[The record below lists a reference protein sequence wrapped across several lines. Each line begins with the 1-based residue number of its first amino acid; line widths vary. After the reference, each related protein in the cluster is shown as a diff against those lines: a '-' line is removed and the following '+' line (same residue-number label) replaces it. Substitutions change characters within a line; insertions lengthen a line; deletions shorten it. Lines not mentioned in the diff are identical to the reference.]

1 MPVSMY
7 TPAYRVM
14 SFNPPNQLWSSQF
27 GVRFGALASPQD
39 ASNTTATAT
48 TAATTATTISPHSSF
63 SVQSDESWSQT
74 SVSSTQTGVFSAGAV
89 EDPLPPASYSN
100 DVAAFDAARRPI
112 SLPGLNVAA
121 DTVNSVATTSSSS
134 TDTNKAVEPPFTP
147 LEFNISREQ
156 FLAARAAAPGTPES
170 HWSYAMYHRNGENGA
185 VDNVKVHYCESKA
198 TMERVCTEYFLDQ
211 DVIGLDLEW
220 MAYART
226 ADGPRRNVSLIQ
238 IASPSR
244 IALFHIA
251 VFKYGADLVP
261 PSFRKIME
269 NPKVSKVG
277 VNIGPDCTRL
287 RNHLG
292 VNVQGIFELSHLYR
306 IVKHFP
312 HERRLIHKTLVS
324 LATQVQDQLLLPLY
338 KGEVRTGN
346 WMRRLNPQQI
356 DYAASDAY
364 AGLQLYYV
372 LEEKRKM
379 LVPCPPRPHHAE
391 LRLPISLPDTP
402 EEAKKKDDEDAAL
415 IADPCK
421 TNVISKPKYP
431 KPRVRKPKVSSTEV
445 TTTEIATTEVTST
458 EVTSTGAPAT
468 KAPTPSRARSRR
480 SLPKPIPVDTRDAR
494 VIAAEAQMKE
504 YRAAKTTELKTA
516 VPCLRAYY
524 MWHRNEDLC
533 PGDIAALLRDPPL
546 LTSTVA
552 HYVLDAIK
560 AENLPYPVLRLH
572 KEVIPHV
579 DLSRSY
585 WSKHTSLVQECTKLA
600 DQMKADMEKA
610 NETHE

>member
-1 MPVSMY
+1 
-7 TPAYRVM
+7 M
-14 SFNPPNQLWSSQF
+14 SFNPPNQLWNSQF
-27 GVRFGALASPQD
+27 GVRFGALASLRQE
-39 ASNTTATAT
+39 ASNTTAVSQSLHA
-48 TAATTATTISPHSSF
+48 SF
-63 SVQSDESWSQT
+63 SVQSDDGWSQT
-74 SVSSTQTGVFSAGAV
+74 SVNSTQTSVFSAAV
-89 EDPLPPASYSN
+89 VQSPLPPASSSK
-100 DVAAFDAARRPI
+100 DVAAFDTRRPI
-112 SLPGLNVAA
+112 SLPGLGVAA
-121 DTVNSVATTSSSS
+121 DATDAIATASYTQRPTHAQRPPIALAADAAKSVATPNSGSGTG
-134 TDTNKAVEPPFTP
+134 TKKAVEPPFTP
-147 LEFNISREQ
+147 LEFAISREQ
-156 FLAARAAAPGTPES
+156 FLAARAAVPGTPES
-170 HWSYAMYHRNGENGA
+170 HWSYTMYHRNGENGA
-185 VDNVKVHYCESKA
+185 VDNVKVHYCESKS
-198 TMERVCTEYFLDQ
+198 TMERVCAEYFLDE

-220 MAYART
+220 MSYARA

-251 VFKYGADLVP
+251 VFKYGADLIP

-287 RNHLG
+287 KNHLG

-312 HERRLIHKTLVS
+312 HQRHLVHKGLVS
-324 LATQVQDQLLLPLY
+324 LAAQVQDQLLLPLY

-356 DYAASDAY
+356 DYSASDAY

-391 LRLPISLPDTP
+391 LRLPISLPDPP
-402 EEAKKKDDEDAAL
+402 EEAKEKVDEDATFV
-415 IADPCK
+415 ADPNNTNAISEPK
-421 TNVISKPKYP
+421 TPRPRVPRPRVPKPKA
-431 KPRVRKPKVSSTEV
+431 SSTE
-445 TTTEIATTEVTST
+445 AAST
-458 EVTSTGAPAT
+458 EATSPE
-468 KAPTPSRARSRR
+468 APTPSKARSKR

-494 VIAAEAQMKE
+494 VIAAEVQMKE
-504 YRAAKTTELKTA
+504 YRAAKTTELNTPA
-516 VPCLRAYY
+516 PCLRAYY
-524 MWHRNEDLC
+524 IWHQNEDLC

-560 AENLPYPVLRLH
+560 AENMPYPVLRLQ
-572 KEVIPHV
+572 KEVIPHI
-579 DLSRSY
+579 DLSKPY
-585 WSKHTSLVQECTKLA
+585 WHKHASLVQECTKLA
-600 DQMKADMEKA
+600 DEMKRDIEKA
-610 NETHE
+610 NETNE

>member
-1 MPVSMY
+1 
-7 TPAYRVM
+7 M
-14 SFNPPNQLWSSQF
+14 SFNPPNQLWNSQF
-27 GVRFGALASPQD
+27 GVRFGALASLQQE
-39 ASNTTATAT
+39 ASDATAT
-48 TAATTATTISPHSSF
+48 TTATTTIAQSLNHSFS
-63 SVQSDESWSQT
+63 SVQSDESWT
-74 SVSSTQTGVFSAGAV
+74 SVSSAQTVFSAGAV
-89 EDPLPPASYSN
+89 EDELPPASK
-100 DVAAFDAARRPI
+100 DVSAFNGRRSTHAGRPPI

-121 DTVNSVATTSSSS
+121 DAVNSAATS
-134 TDTNKAVEPPFTP
+134 KAVEPPFTP
-147 LEFNISREQ
+147 LEFSISRER
-156 FLAARAAAPGTPES
+156 FLAARAAVPGSPES
-170 HWSYAMYHRNGENGA
+170 HWSYNMYQRKGENGT

-198 TMERVCTEYFLDQ
+198 TMERVCTEYFQDQ

-220 MAYART
+220 MAYARA

-269 NPKVSKVG
+269 DPKVSKVG

-287 RNHLG
+287 KNHLG

-312 HERRLIHKTLVS
+312 HERRLIHKGLVS
-324 LATQVQDQLLLPLY
+324 LSTQVQDQLLLPLY

-346 WMRRLNPQQI
+346 WTRRLTPHQI
-356 DYAASDAY
+356 DYSASDAY

-391 LRLPISLPDTP
+391 LRLPISLPDPP
-402 EEAKKKDDEDAAL
+402 EEAKKKADEDAAL
-415 IADPCK
+415 VADPDQ
-421 TNVISKPKYP
+421 TNAILKPKTP
-431 KPRVRKPKVSSTEV
+431 KPRISRPKTSSTDI
-445 TTTEIATTEVTST
+445 TSTAATPTATTSTATTST
-458 EVTSTGAPAT
+458 EDTSTAAPSTEAPVA
-468 KAPTPSRARSRR
+468 KAPKPSRARSKR
-480 SLPKPIPVDTRDAR
+480 SLPKSTPVDTRDAR
-494 VIAAEAQMKE
+494 VIAAEVQMKE
-504 YRAAKTTELKTA
+504 YRAAKTTELKTPA
-516 VPCLRAYY
+516 PCLRAYY
-524 MWHRNEDLC
+524 IWHRNEDLC
-533 PGDIAALLRDPPL
+533 PSDIAALLREPPL

-572 KEVIPHV
+572 KEVLPHI

-585 WSKHTSLVQECTKLA
+585 WAKHASLVQECTRLA
-600 DQMKADMEKA
+600 DEMNRAIEKA